1 MKTTTITTT
10 VMRAANDTHSPTYMA
25 MFPFWASF
33 VATAT
38 TKKQLCIKYL
48 DAKLHIFLTEDQK

>member
-1 MKTTTITTT
+1 
-10 VMRAANDTHSPTYMA
+10 MRAANDTHSPTYMA

-38 TKKQLCIKYL
+38 KKKQLCIKYL